1 MSIYELMLIV
11 FVINLPFGHLRSK
24 STKFSRKWMMA
35 IHVPIP
41 FIILLRVLSGFNW
54 TTIPFMILA
63 AIVGQMAGGKLTFFI
78 GKEKNDMQY

>member
-1 MSIYELMLIV
+1 MTIYELMLIV

-54 TTIPFMILA
+54 TMIPFMILA
-63 AIVGQMAGGKLTFFI
+63 AIAGQMIGGKLTYII
-78 GKEKNDMQY
+78 GKE